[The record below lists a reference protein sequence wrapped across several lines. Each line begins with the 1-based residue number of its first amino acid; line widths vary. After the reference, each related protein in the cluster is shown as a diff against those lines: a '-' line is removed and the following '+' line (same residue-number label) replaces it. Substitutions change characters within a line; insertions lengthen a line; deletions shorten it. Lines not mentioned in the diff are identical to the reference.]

1 MSGENNIEFKPE
13 PDNRGTDIL
22 KDKARANPR
31 DPAQSP
37 ESIEAVRTVA
47 SQAPQSTENP
57 LAPQSTQIPALP
69 ILSSFFGA
77 TEAVTADTVKGAVMD
92 ALKNVTINGVSPNI
106 NGGSIDFNVETKP
119 SASQQWN
126 QANGINNSVLI
137 SPTPTLTPTP
147 TPLINYPTET
157 DTTLINQLV
166 PTLTSSSV
174 PTPTLF
180 STTTP
185 DQSFT
190 TQEQNQKIEDL
201 KVEIPKVYAS
211 SKAEDSK
218 VEDPKVD
225 VPKVEV
231 PKVEVPKVEV
241 PKVEVPKVDD
251 PKVEDPKVEASKV
264 DTPKVDTPKVDTPKV
279 DTPKVN
285 IPAVETPE
293 IDISM
298 FSMAKPKTL
307 KERVRELEEERDA
320 DSGVFSMAKPK
331 SLKVD
336 SGRNTIDDVIDQ
348 AESESKAVSSGEK
361 RRGKDRIFD
370 RIEEAIENEDYDKA
384 RKLNEQVKNRELETE
399 LRGEGKDRDRRSTK
413 DIAEAEGID
422 TRGKSN
428 KELREEILEKRR
440 DAQEKADTRPTTE
453 IQSIEVGKE
462 VVQIIPVPVKRA
474 DDTDYRMIYVMAKS
488 AVNLETDKSPPETL
502 ESPDNDDSFTNQEYW
517 VPLGGGSGGNHPFKV
532 SVKSGTDSS
541 YKVFLRSSI
550 VNGINGG
557 PFTITGLNEDKPL
570 STEKFIIAEADV
582 TFNPFKISDSG
593 FTIKEVDAADTDE
606 VKLEDNKQTK
616 IRLLIAKI
624 TVEDMEGGGKALSA
638 WQAVT
643 TSFRAA
649 VSFHNGTPVYI
660 LQSAPTHQSSI

>member
-1 MSGENNIEFKPE
+1 MSGENNIEFKSE
-13 PDNRGTDIL
+13 PDNRPNDLLAKEAGS
-22 KDKARANPR
+22 NPR
-31 DPAQSP
+31 DPARSP
-37 ESIEAVRTVA
+37 ESVEAVRTVA

-69 ILSSFFGA
+69 VLSFFGA
-77 TEAVTADTVKGAVMD
+77 TEAVTPDTVKGMFMD
-92 ALKNVTINGVSPNI
+92 AMKNVTINGVSPNI
-106 NGGSIDFNVETKP
+106 NGGSIDFNVETKS

-126 QANGINNSVLI
+126 SVNGINI
-137 SPTPTLTPTP
+137 PAI
-147 TPLINYPTET
+147 PLAPAPPSNYPTGADST
-157 DTTLINQLV
+157 ANQPAP
-166 PTLTSSSV
+166 PTNQQ
-174 PTPTLF
+174 
-180 STTTP
+180 TTP
-185 DQSFT
+185 QG
-190 TQEQNQKIEDL
+190 Q
-201 KVEIPKVYAS
+201 
-211 SKAEDSK
+211 
-218 VEDPKVD
+218 
-225 VPKVEV
+225 
-231 PKVEVPKVEV
+231 
-241 PKVEVPKVDD
+241 
-251 PKVEDPKVEASKV
+251 ASK
-264 DTPKVDTPKVDTPKV
+264 
-279 DTPKVN
+279 
-285 IPAVETPE
+285 VETPE
-293 IDISM
+293 IDLSM

-307 KERVRELEEERDA
+307 KERARELEEERDA
-320 DSGVFSMAKPK
+320 DSEVFSMAKPK
-331 SLKVD
+331 SLKVA
-336 SGRNTIDDVIDQ
+336 SSRNTIDDVIDQ
-348 AESESKAVSSGEK
+348 AESESKAVSGGE
-361 RRGKDRIFD
+361 RRRSKDRIFD

-422 TRGKSN
+422 TSGKSN
-428 KELREEILEKRR
+428 KELRQEILEKRR

-550 VNGINGG
+550 INGTNGG
-557 PFTITGLNEDKPL
+557 PFTISGLNVDKPL

-582 TFNPFKISDSG
+582 TSNPFKISDSG

-624 TVEDMEGGGKALSA
+624 TVEDIEGGGKALTA
-638 WQAVT
+638 WQAIT
-643 TSFRAA
+643 TSFRTA
-649 VSFHNGTPVYI
+649 VSFHNGVPVYV
-660 LQSAPTHQSSI
+660 LQAAPTHQSSI